1 MNKHIIRLLHQDINK
16 IKKKRLTYL
25 EEQAMLDLK
34 NCILSIEERKV
45 EGIMMEMGCAL
56 GGSAILISSN
66 KQQQRSF
73 KIYDVFGMIPS
84 PGEKDD
90 QDIHERY
97 ETITEGKAKG
107 LGDDAYYGYT
117 NDLLDKV
124 KSTFVEMGVAPDDHN
139 VSFVQGLYENTL
151 NGFNEPVS
159 FAHIDCDWYDSVM
172 VCLENIVPH
181 LSKGGV
187 LVIDDY
193 YVWSGCT
200 KAVDDFFKGK
210 ENDFLM
216 EEKSRLH
223 ITRK

>member
-1 MNKHIIRLLHQDINK
+1 MNKHIIRLLHKDINQ

-34 NCILSIEERKV
+34 NCIRSIEERNV

-56 GGSAILISSN
+56 GGSAILISGN
-66 KQQQRSF
+66 KQKQRPF
-73 KIYDVFGMIPS
+73 KVYDVFGMIPS
-84 PGEKDD
+84 PGERDD
-90 QDIHERY
+90 QDIHDRY
-97 ETITEGKAKG
+97 EDITKGNAKG
-107 LGDDAYYGYT
+107 LGDDTYYGYT
-117 NDLLDKV
+117 DNLLDKV
-124 KSTFVEMGVAPDDHN
+124 KSTFVEMGIVPDDN
-139 VSFVQGLYENTL
+139 SVSFVQGLYEDTL
-151 NGFNEPVS
+151 KDFNESVS

-200 KAVDDFFKGK
+200 KAVDDFFKGRGN
-210 ENDFLM
+210 EFLI